1 MAGVLYFSIRHSP
14 LATRYSLFAIRPS
27 TRNAQGKVLPMQLKD
42 VAVLITGG
50 GSGLGAA
57 TARAMAA
64 KGAKIAVLD
73 QSKENAEKVAAEVK
87 GIALHADVTDEEQVT
102 AGIPKAEAAPGSARV
117 VMNWPGIGGSQ
128 RIVGKDGVY
137 PLAKFVR
144 IINVNLIGTF
154 NVLRLFAERLAT
166 EAPIGEE
173 RGVAINTASVAAYE
187 GQIGQ
192 IAYSAS
198 KGGVVGMTLPAA
210 RDFASLKIRVNTIAP
225 GLFLTPLLMG
235 LNEEA
240 RKSLGAQ
247 VPHPAR
253 LGDASEYGNL
263 AVHIV
268 ENPMLNGE
276 TIRLDGAIRM
286 APR

>member
-1 MAGVLYFSIRHSP
+1 
-14 LATRYSLFAIRPS
+14 
-27 TRNAQGKVLPMQLKD
+27 MQLKD

-64 KGAKIAVLD
+64 KGARIAVLD

-87 GIALHADVTDEEQVT
+87 GIALHADVTDEEQVK
-102 AGIPKAEAAPGSARV
+102 AGIAKAEAAHGIARV
-117 VMNWPGIGGSQ
+117 LMNCAGIGGSQ

-154 NVLRLFAERLAT
+154 NVLRLFAERLVTA
-166 EAPIGEE
+166 EPIGEE
-173 RGVAINTASVAAYE
+173 RGVIINTASVAAFD

-192 IAYSAS
+192 AAYSAS
-198 KGGVVGMTLPAA
+198 KGGVVGMTLPIA
-210 RDFASLKIRVNTIAP
+210 RDLASKGIRVVTIAP
-225 GLFLTPLLMG
+225 GLFDTPLLAM
-235 LNEEA
+235 LPEEA
-240 RKSLGAQ
+240 KKSLGAQ
-247 VPHPAR
+247 VPHPSR
-253 LGDASEYGNL
+253 LGKPDEYGAL

-276 TIRLDGAIRM
+276 VIRLDGAIRM

>member
-1 MAGVLYFSIRHSP
+1 
-14 LATRYSLFAIRPS
+14 
-27 TRNAQGKVLPMQLKD
+27 MQLKD
-42 VAVLITGG
+42 VAVFITGG

-64 KGAKIAVLD
+64 KGAKVAVFD
-73 QSKENAEKVAAEVK
+73 RAQDNAEKVAAEVK
-87 GIALHADVTDEEQVT
+87 GIATVGDVTSENDV
-102 AGIPKAEAAPGSARV
+102 KAALAKAAAAHGTARV
-117 VMNWPGIGGSQ
+117 LMNCAGIGGSQ
-128 RIVGKDGVY
+128 RIVGKQGVY
-137 PLAKFVR
+137 PLEKFTNV
-144 IINVNLIGTF
+144 IMVNLIGSF
-154 NVLRLFAERLAT
+154 NCLRLFSEQLVTQDA
-166 EAPIGEE
+166 IGEE
-173 RGVAINTASVAAYE
+173 RGVIINTASVAAYE

-192 IAYSAS
+192 IAYAAS

-210 RDFASLKIRVNTIAP
+210 RDLSSQKIRVNTIAP

-240 RKSLGAQ
+240 RASLGAQ